1 MRTAE
6 ITSYQ
11 LFRGE
16 PICASVLSGIML
28 SALVL
33 TAEPLE
39 FGAPLRCAPGAVAF
53 SSKNFGNP
61 RNAVAYGFVIS
72 ITQW

>member
-33 TAEPLE
+33 TAVPLE
-39 FGAPLRCAPGAVAF
+39 FRAPLRCAPGAGSF
-53 SSKNFGNP
+53 SKNFGNP
-61 RNAVAYGFVIS
+61 RNVVAYCFVIS